1 MFFCA
6 STIVSFL
13 VSILALHSS
22 GIWRTHI
29 VAPEKE
35 FFRIPQDIP
44 VNLAAT
50 LTVNPETAY
59 RMMKIFVTLKPGMM

>member
-1 MFFCA
+1 M
-6 STIVSFL
+6 
-13 VSILALHSS
+13 
-22 GIWRTHI
+22 
-29 VAPEKE
+29 APEKE
-35 FFRIPQDIP
+35 FLRIPQDIP